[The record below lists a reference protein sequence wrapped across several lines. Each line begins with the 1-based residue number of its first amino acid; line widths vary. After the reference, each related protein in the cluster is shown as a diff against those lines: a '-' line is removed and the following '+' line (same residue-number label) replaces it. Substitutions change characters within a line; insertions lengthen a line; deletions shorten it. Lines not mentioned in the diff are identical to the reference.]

1 MSEPKIHV
9 RMPEHARRQP
19 ASWASKRSGT
29 RIRSALLLCA
39 ALLALIY
46 AGDARP
52 ARAEHPDVLVFA
64 AASLKT
70 ALDEINAQWHE
81 RTGKRVTISY
91 AASSA
96 LAKQIEQGAPADLFI
111 SADED
116 WMDYLAERKLIRP
129 ETRSDLVGNRLVL
142 ISSKGADLQVNIVP
156 GFPLLSLLGQGRL
169 AMANTE
175 AVPAGK
181 YGRAALEALGV
192 WESVKGRIAQAE
204 NVRAAL
210 LLVSRG
216 EAPLGIVYES
226 VDETGS
232 VCLRQY
238 AQNAG
243 GARYFREARFH
254 DTELR
259 PAVFTLTPEEQ
270 TAVELS
276 VRVSLWATVTS
287 LPPGLAMAMLLSRGK
302 FWGKSILNG
311 IVFLPLV
318 LPPVVTGYILLL
330 LFGRRGPLGAFLADN
345 FGIVFAFR
353 WTGAALACAV
363 MGFPLL
369 VRAMQLSI
377 DSIDRALED
386 AAGTL
391 GANPV
396 WVFVTVT
403 LPLILPGIIAGTILS
418 FARAMGEFGAT
429 ITFVSNIPGETQTL
443 PSAIYTFTQVP
454 GGDVAAFRLTV
465 IAIVV
470 SMSALLIS
478 EAISYVVGQRI
489 GVEG

>member
-1 MSEPKIHV
+1 
-9 RMPEHARRQP
+9 MPEHACRQP

-64 AASLKT
+64 AASVKT

-116 WMDYLAERKLIRP
+116 WMNYLAERKLIRP

-181 YGRAALEALGV
+181 YGRAALDALGV

-226 VDETGS
+226 DAVSDSNVARVGTFPENTHPRIAYPIAVTAGS
-232 VCLRQY
+232 
-238 AQNAG
+238 
-243 GARYFREARFH
+243 
-254 DTELR
+254 TR
-259 PAVFTLTPEEQ
+259 PAVYAFVNMLKTPE
-270 TAVELS
+270 
-276 VRVSLWATVTS
+276 
-287 LPPGLAMAMLLSRGK
+287 
-302 FWGKSILNG
+302 
-311 IVFLPLV
+311 
-318 LPPVVTGYILLL
+318 
-330 LFGRRGPLGAFLADN
+330 
-345 FGIVFAFR
+345 
-353 WTGAALACAV
+353 
-363 MGFPLL
+363 
-369 VRAMQLSI
+369 
-377 DSIDRALED
+377 
-386 AAGTL
+386 
-391 GANPV
+391 
-396 WVFVTVT
+396 
-403 LPLILPGIIAGTILS
+403 
-418 FARAMGEFGAT
+418 ARAIFEKQGFT
-429 ITFVSNIPGETQTL
+429 TL
-443 PSAIYTFTQVP
+443 N
-454 GGDVAAFRLTV
+454 
-465 IAIVV
+465 
-470 SMSALLIS
+470 
-478 EAISYVVGQRI
+478 
-489 GVEG
+489 

>member
-9 RMPEHARRQP
+9 RMPEHACRQP

-70 ALDEINAQWHE
+70 ALDEINAQWHD

-116 WMDYLAERKLIRP
+116 WMDYLAERKLIGP

-181 YGRAALEALGV
+181 YGRAALDALGV

-226 VDETGS
+226 DAVSDSNVARVGTFPENTHPRIAYPIAVTAGS
-232 VCLRQY
+232 
-238 AQNAG
+238 
-243 GARYFREARFH
+243 
-254 DTELR
+254 TR
-259 PAVFTLTPEEQ
+259 PAVYAFVNMLKTPE
-270 TAVELS
+270 
-276 VRVSLWATVTS
+276 
-287 LPPGLAMAMLLSRGK
+287 
-302 FWGKSILNG
+302 
-311 IVFLPLV
+311 
-318 LPPVVTGYILLL
+318 
-330 LFGRRGPLGAFLADN
+330 
-345 FGIVFAFR
+345 
-353 WTGAALACAV
+353 
-363 MGFPLL
+363 
-369 VRAMQLSI
+369 
-377 DSIDRALED
+377 
-386 AAGTL
+386 
-391 GANPV
+391 
-396 WVFVTVT
+396 
-403 LPLILPGIIAGTILS
+403 
-418 FARAMGEFGAT
+418 ARAIFEKQGFT
-429 ITFVSNIPGETQTL
+429 TL
-443 PSAIYTFTQVP
+443 N
-454 GGDVAAFRLTV
+454 
-465 IAIVV
+465 
-470 SMSALLIS
+470 
-478 EAISYVVGQRI
+478 
-489 GVEG
+489 